1 METNRQQQQGCMRG
15 KLQANFG
22 QWQPASASKGHRALA
37 RILETNSDQANTL
50 LPSIHQII
58 PTFFDKCKVDTQKLQ
73 PVYTVDQVATCV
85 TMCLT

>member
-22 QWQPASASKGHRALA
+22 QWQPASASKGHKALA

-58 PTFFDKCKVDTQKLQ
+58 PTFFEKCKVDTQKLQ

-85 TMCLT
+85 TMCST